1 MTGQMML
8 PGIDPP
14 EFPQCQRTCAAF
26 EDDGI
31 GFQNWGTGRR
41 AGPRCRVTDCDRLSC
56 KKPQGRGR
64 KKMDLISRQAA
75 IDFIESEWREWGE
88 EYGITDVLCDLD
100 DMPAAEPEIIRC
112 KDCKWFGELGCAI
125 RIVDDT
131 DKPTE
136 NDFCSF
142 AERRNDE

>member
-41 AGPRCRVTDCDRLSC
+41 AGPRCRVTDWRQDIDE
-56 KKPQGRGR
+56 RGTVH
-64 KKMDLISRQAA
+64 
-75 IDFIESEWREWGE
+75 FI
-88 EYGITDVLCDLD
+88 C
-100 DMPAAEPEIIRC
+100 
-112 KDCKWFGELGCAI
+112 
-125 RIVDDT
+125 
-131 DKPTE
+131 
-136 NDFCSF
+136 
-142 AERRNDE
+142 RRYEA